1 MKLPSPFRGMKA
13 IKELVIGAEA
23 HARRLGDTST
33 GAEHLLLAALDAPDG
48 GARRVFARIGV
59 EPEAFGAAIEESH
72 ASALR
77 TLGIAPMSPELRS
90 GSSKAPKLN
99 ESAAHVLRSAASLS
113 EQDRFKSL
121 GAQVAG
127 AVAEMHH
134 GTAARALQVM
144 GIDRA
149 ELAAAADAEMQL
161 AAREAPPR

>member
-1 MKLPSPFRGMKA
+1 MKLPSPFKGMKA

-48 GARRVFARIGV
+48 GARRVFARLGV
-59 EPEAFGAAIEESH
+59 EPEAFEAAIEEAH

-77 TLGIAPMSPELRS
+77 SVGVETMAPELRGRS
-90 GSSKAPKLN
+90 AKPPKLN

-113 EQDRFKSL
+113 EQDRFQSL

-127 AVAEMHH
+127 AVAEMQH
-134 GTAARALQVM
+134 GTAARAIELLGV
-144 GIDRA
+144 DRTD
-149 ELAAAADAEMQL
+149 LAAAAAAEMQF
-161 AAREAPPR
+161 AA